1 MEEKAKKKID
11 KFDVFTFLFIVGNI
25 IGIGFVI
32 IVFVKGIINGE
43 ISMDK
48 EGLIFDFKD
57 KNILEIWKKTIA
69 LLILIDLPIFAFSS
83 ALNNMLEVDRIREEE
98 RIKEQRQ
105 RVKNR
110 TDERLKKVAVDDI
123 VYIRFSSEKIV
134 PITVTDVRQKPD
146 KAVFVYGYSDSDT
159 FISTYTAYEM
169 GIEAFLTQEEALR
182 GVD

>member
-57 KNILEIWKKTIA
+57 KNIVTIQS
-69 LLILIDLPIFAFSS
+69 L
-83 ALNNMLEVDRIREEE
+83 
-98 RIKEQRQ
+98 
-105 RVKNR
+105 
-110 TDERLKKVAVDDI
+110 
-123 VYIRFSSEKIV
+123 
-134 PITVTDVRQKPD
+134 
-146 KAVFVYGYSDSDT
+146 
-159 FISTYTAYEM
+159 
-169 GIEAFLTQEEALR
+169 
-182 GVD
+182 